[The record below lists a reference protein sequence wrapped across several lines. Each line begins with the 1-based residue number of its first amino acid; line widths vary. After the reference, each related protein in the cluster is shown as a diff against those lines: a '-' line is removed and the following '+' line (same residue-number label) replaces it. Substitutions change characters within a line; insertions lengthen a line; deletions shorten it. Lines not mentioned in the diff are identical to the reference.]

1 VAKKTTGTGDQRVSD
16 QSDTKDTTD
25 PVKKEGEASAW
36 NPAIEPPPKPAPA
49 LDAKLESRRGSSAVA
64 WLALLL
70 IVALCG
76 AAAFSVLEAQR
87 REGALLGRLVDLESV
102 ENNQQSE
109 LAELEQRMEQKLRTG
124 LVKAKSG
131 EAGTTAR
138 LERIDSSLERMDAA
152 LVIQRE
158 EIARFGATDR
168 KDWLLAEAEYLL
180 RLANQR
186 LIMSGDIVAAIALL
200 RSADNILLELED
212 ATLHDTRAALAAD
225 LAALRAIPRVDV
237 EGLYLRLAGLIEQV
251 DQLAIFQLPDAAAM
265 VEAVPAE
272 DWQQRLQQGYKAALH
287 KLSDY
292 IVIRRRDVPY
302 EALMDPQ
309 WEGLVRQNLR
319 MLLEQAQVA
328 LLSGNQLL
336 FRQSLERA
344 GHWVGQF
351 FEVDEA
357 GSKALAEEIAALL
370 NQTIEVDIG
379 DVTNS
384 LRQLDD
390 AMARRLQLEGGD

>member
-1 VAKKTTGTGDQRVSD
+1 VSD
-16 QSDTKDTTD
+16 QSDSKGTTD
-25 PVKKEGEASAW
+25 PVKKEGESSAW
-36 NPAIEPPPKPAPA
+36 NPAIEPPPKPAQV
-49 LDAKLESRRGSSAVA
+49 LDAKPESRRGSSAVA

-76 AAAFSVLEAQR
+76 AAAFSVMEAQR
-87 REGALLGRLVDLESV
+87 REGALLGRLLALESV
-102 ENNQQSE
+102 ETNQQSE
-109 LAELEQRMEQKLRTG
+109 LLELEQRMAQKLRTG
-124 LVKAKSG
+124 LAKAKSG
-131 EAGTTAR
+131 EAGVTAR
-138 LERIDSSLERMDAA
+138 LERIDSSLERLDAA
-152 LVIQRE
+152 LLIQRE

-186 LIMSGDIVAAIALL
+186 LIMSGDIAAAIALL

-212 ATLHDTRAALAAD
+212 VTLHNTRAALATD
-225 LAALRAIPRVDV
+225 LAALRALPQVDV

-251 DQLAIFQLPDAAAM
+251 DQLAIFQLPDAI
-265 VEAVPAE
+265 VREEVVPAQ
-272 DWQQRLQQGYKAALH
+272 DWQQRLQHGYEEALH

-328 LLSGNQLL
+328 LLSGNQVL

-344 GHWVGQF
+344 GHWVEQF

-357 GSKALAEEIAALL
+357 GSRALAAELTALL
-370 NQTIEVDIG
+370 EQTIEVNIS
-379 DVTNS
+379 DVSNS

-390 AMARRLQLEGGD
+390 AVERRLQLEGEN